1 MDSRLH
7 LPLASI
13 ILPRCGVAS
22 LHQMAKKQTSPSD
35 LNPSQATPTPSSSGS
50 RRRTAKMPSEASD
63 RSPAT
68 LTQSTTS
75 EEVLAAASEV
85 VPAAGESMMAQP
97 SYDQIAEAA
106 YQRYLSRGGA
116 DGHDLDDWIE
126 AERQLRERGR

>member
-7 LPLASI
+7 LRLSSI
-13 ILPRCGVAS
+13 TLPRSGVAS

-35 LNPSQATPTPSSSGS
+35 LNPSQATPTSSSGS
-50 RRRTAKMPSEASD
+50 RRRTAKTPSEASD

-85 VPAAGESMMAQP
+85 APQAGESMFAQP
-97 SYDQIAEAA
+97 SYHEIAEAA
-106 YQRYLSRGGA
+106 YQRYLSRGGT